1 LDQIF
6 ETKNMKQLLAI
17 LCLAFLM
24 SACGGEAT
32 TANHDAALPHNQSQS
47 ADLSAADLEQLAK
60 AKGKEANSI
69 TAENL
74 DALIQGANGALFAF
88 NFWKTNCEEC
98 IKINQ
103 ILQDIQSD
111 NPEMPLKIVTIN
123 LDSEEES
130 AAVNQLL
137 RTKGLTGDAM
147 IINEANI
154 QMLNGA
160 VYNGKVPLPMLLLRN
175 ASEEI
180 DLKYQQPFE
189 IEELFVVMQSLI

>member
-1 LDQIF
+1 
-6 ETKNMKQLLAI
+6 
-17 LCLAFLM
+17 M

-123 LDSEEES
+123 
-130 AAVNQLL
+130 
-137 RTKGLTGDAM
+137 
-147 IINEANI
+147 
-154 QMLNGA
+154 
-160 VYNGKVPLPMLLLRN
+160 VPLPMLLLRN